1 MRGMEHKRQKPG
13 IGREEQ
19 VREYPDPD
27 REPPESGRPSPGRAA
42 EEARRLKGAEPHEH
56 DDGQ

>member
-1 MRGMEHKRQKPG
+1 MEHKRQKPG

-27 REPPESGRPSPGRAA
+27 REPPESGRPSAGRAA
-42 EEARRLKGAEPHEH
+42 EEARRLKGAEAHEH